1 MKPSNNKEH
10 DAVIE
15 LLSWY
20 VKGSLNDIDKERVSQ
35 HLLSCA
41 DCQQELVLYQQLANA
56 DLNRGKPAWKPSAA
70 QFSTIMQN
78 IDALE
83 ANTAAAAPTKTTKAT
98 KTPGLFAKLSAWLKT
113 IPSLIF
119 WIMSMETLAIAAL
132 VMLVVGRLPVQLP
145 SGQLFETLSNEHQP
159 VSATLPR
166 LHIVFDEN
174 ITEHEIR
181 TLLQA
186 QQLQLVEGPSMLGV
200 YTLQLAAGGTQEQQ
214 QAIANLRTH
223 AKVKLVEGITNAEL
237 KK

>member
-20 VKGSLNDIDKERVSQ
+20 AKGLLNPAEQERVSQ
-35 HLLSCA
+35 HLSTCT
-41 DCQQELVLYQQLANA
+41 DCQQELVLYRQLASA
-56 DLNRGKPAWKPSAA
+56 TLNSSKPAWKPSAA

-98 KTPGLFAKLSAWLKT
+98 KTPGLFAKFSTWLKT
-113 IPSLIF
+113 IPRPVF

-132 VMLVVGRLPVQLP
+132 VMLVVARLPAQL
-145 SGQLFETLSNEHQP
+145 SGGQLFETLSNEHQP
-159 VSATLPR
+159 VSAMLPR
-166 LHIVFDEN
+166 LHIVFNEN

-181 TLLQA
+181 MLLQA

-200 YTLQLAAGGTQEQQ
+200 YTLQLATGGTQEQQ
-214 QAIANLRTH
+214 QAITNLRTH
-223 AKVKLVEGITNAEL
+223 AKVKLVEGIT